1 MVLISLVYLGC
12 GIIHP
17 AWSVFFFFFLNC
29 FWERSWAPNSGKCR
43 KKSWFISTTG
53 MGVGGKSALF
63 FFAVN
68 EASTASHFFFQLL
81 CTLTTL
87 RLLSRQKSWWQ
98 VSSFLLP
105 RFLPSIFIA
114 HYHTGFIQ
122 RSRSSSIFW
131 RVLLTQAFAL
141 SAKVNS
147 CTRKNL
153 YEYSR
158 VCTRRASFYLFPP
171 TDLAGIKPDACYD
184 RELHHFFSEVFS
196 IWELEISPT
205 QKLIRRKLKLV
216 PGEKFHGLLIDTQ
229 REWCEN

>member
-1 MVLISLVYLGC
+1 MWNYSSGMKR
-12 GIIHP
+12 
-17 AWSVFFFFFLNC
+17 FFFFFFSFTVFGKGLELRIRASSEKN
-29 FWERSWAPNSGKCR
+29 RGSPPPPGWA
-43 KKSWFISTTG
+43 
-53 MGVGGKSALF
+53 SA
-63 FFAVN
+63 VKV
-68 EASTASHFFFQLL
+68 HFFSLLLMKRLKLLTQVFFQIL

-87 RLLSRQKSWWQ
+87 RLLSRQKPWSQ
-98 VSSFLLP
+98 VSSFLLS

-147 CTRKNL
+147 CSRKNL

-158 VCTRRASFYLFPP
+158 VCTRRASFYLPPP
-171 TDLAGIKPDACYD
+171 TDLTWTKPDACYD

-196 IWELEISPT
+196 IWELKISPT

-216 PGEKFHGLLIDTQ
+216 PGEKFHGLDTQ
-229 REWCEN
+229 RKSCKN